1 MKRLILTSL
10 SIFFAQMLIAQVA
23 NFVVFAPEGQTFYL
37 YLDGKLQNATPKKNI
52 KVRYVPEGNYMV
64 KAVLS
69 TNSKHVASSSI
80 MITAKKEISYIVEA
94 DADGWV
100 FNHYS
105 EVPIEQ
111 TNTVSSNQLMVE
123 YTNKGLE
130 HKQVKPIEEEPGEA
144 TAATNSDGVYTGGD
158 LTGKREGEIKMVTYV
173 APDGTVKK
181 VTQEEAQRLMKEA
194 NKTTTAS
201 TTNNEPETG
210 STETRA
216 YKKEV
221 HADGS
226 VSIIEEVTTITKVI
240 VEKDGQKMLKTKKQ
254 TMQYPT
260 SFGCMPMEKDLH
272 QALEMKITN
281 AANTD
286 RLELAKAGVKDQ
298 CLTSHQV
305 KIIGNLLV
313 EGTDRN
319 SFAKFAKDFCAD
331 PKNYPYKVEDP
342 VIVAKVDDP
351 KKIDNGNTTTTTTTT
366 TNGVGEPKVIEPEKE
381 LTAKEMKIKMKAE
394 LKLKKLKEKE
404 EKKAAKLAAKEA
416 KKKAKEAAK
425 AAKLNAK

>member
-1 MKRLILTSL
+1 MKRIILTSL
-10 SIFFAQMLIAQVA
+10 TVFVAQILMAQVA

-69 TNSKHVASSSI
+69 TNPKHIASSSI
-80 MITAKKEISYIVEA
+80 MITAKKELSYIVEV
-94 DADGWV
+94 DAEGWIL
-100 FNHYS
+100 NHYS

-123 YTNKGLE
+123 YNSKGLE
-130 HKQVKPIEEEPGEA
+130 HKQIKSEPLEEEEEPTA
-144 TAATNSDGVYTGGD
+144 TTNTNGVYTGGD
-158 LTGKREGEIKMVTYV
+158 LTSKREGEIKMVTYV
-173 APDGTVKK
+173 APDGTTKK
-181 VTQEEAQRLMKEA
+181 VTQEEAKRLMAEA
-194 NKTTTAS
+194 NKATAS
-201 TTNNEPETG
+201 TTTSEPETG
-210 STETRA
+210 SEEIRA

-221 HADGS
+221 HPDGS

-254 TMQYPT
+254 TLQYPT
-260 SFGCMPMEKDLH
+260 KFSCLPMEKILH

-281 AANTD
+281 AANAD
-286 RLELAKAGVKDQ
+286 RVELAKAGVKDQ

-305 KIIGNLLV
+305 KIIGNLLT
-313 EGTDRN
+313 EGAARN
-319 SFAKFAKDFCAD
+319 EFAKFAKDFCAD
-331 PKNYPYKVEDP
+331 PQNYPFKIQDP
-342 VIVAKVDDP
+342 VIVAKVDEP
-351 KKIDNGNTTTTTTTT
+351 KKLDNNNTNTK
-366 TNGVGEPKVIEPEKE
+366 TNTVSEPKVIEPEKE
-381 LTAKEMKIKMKAE
+381 LTAKELKIKMKAE

-404 EKKAAKLAAKEA
+404 AKKAAKLAEKEA

-425 AAKLNAK
+425 AAKLKAKEAK

>member
-10 SIFFAQMLIAQVA
+10 TLLIGQILMAQVA

-69 TNSKHVASSSI
+69 TNPKHIASSSI
-80 MITAKKEISYIVEA
+80 MITAKKELSYIVEA
-94 DADGWV
+94 DAEGWIL
-100 FNHYS
+100 NHYS

-111 TNTVSSNQLMVE
+111 TNTVTSNQLMVE
-123 YTNKGLE
+123 YNSKGLE
-130 HKQVKPIEEEPGEA
+130 HKQIKPAPVDEESTV
-144 TAATNSDGVYTGGD
+144 TANADGVYTGGD
-158 LTGKREGEIKMVTYV
+158 LTSKREGQIKMVTYV
-173 APDGTVKK
+173 APDGTTKK
-181 VTQEEAQRLMKEA
+181 VTQEEAKRLMAEA
-194 NKTTTAS
+194 NKATESTTTS
-201 TTNNEPETG
+201 EPETG
-210 STETRA
+210 SEEIRA

-221 HADGS
+221 HPDGS
-226 VSIIEEVTTITKVI
+226 VSIIEEVTTITKVV

-254 TMQYPT
+254 TLQYPT
-260 SFGCMPMEKDLH
+260 KFSCLPMEKTLH

-281 AANTD
+281 ATNAD
-286 RLELAKAGVKDQ
+286 RVELAKAGVKDQ

-305 KIIGNLLV
+305 KIIGNLIP
-313 EGTDRN
+313 EGADRN
-319 SFAKFAKDFCAD
+319 EFAKFAKEFCAD
-331 PKNYPYKVEDP
+331 PQNYPFKIQDP
-342 VIVAKVDDP
+342 VIVAKVDEP
-351 KKIDNGNTTTTTTTT
+351 KKLDNNNTNTS
-366 TNGVGEPKVIEPEKE
+366 TNTVSEPKVIEPEKE

-404 EKKAAKLAAKEA
+404 AKKAAKLAEKEA

-425 AAKLNAK
+425 AAKLKAKEAK